1 VKKIVR
7 SFYLHARQAV
17 LHGAGLVLRQRRL
30 RPVPDPSKITNI
42 LFIRTDRIGDMVLST
57 ATLRAIKRGFPRAR
71 LTVLASLSNA
81 PLLQHDPHV
90 DEVIVW
96 NEGGLGSSLVGFL
109 RRAARLSKI
118 GYDAVIDPLTGNNLH
133 TALIAYLSGAAL
145 RIGFPGYGRE
155 VFFNRLAAYPDKYRH
170 MADLILETAILLG
183 AESEDRTP
191 QLCLLPAERDWAGG
205 WLQAHSLGHR
215 AVVGIHPGGYYP
227 SQRWPLDYYAQL
239 ALALQQDHGC
249 GVVLIGGRGD
259 RHLIR
264 SILASSGER
273 FVVFESSDLRQT
285 VAVISQL
292 NVLVCNNSGPLHIAT
307 ALNVP
312 TLSFMGPTEKS
323 HWMPLGNKYEV
334 LRQDQ
339 LECIGCNS
347 GTCTRGDLA
356 CMKLIKPEEALGC
369 IIRLLK
375 QETRNRD
382 RSLVDEYFPGRETI
396 PIVPETRQAIIF

>member
-1 VKKIVR
+1 MKKIVR

-57 ATLRAIKRGFPRAR
+57 AALRAIKRGFPHAR

-96 NEGGLGSSLVGFL
+96 NEGELGSSFVGFL
-109 RRAARLSKI
+109 RLAARLSKI
-118 GYDAVIDPLTGNNLH
+118 GYDVVIDPLTGNDLH

-145 RIGFPGYGRE
+145 RIGFSGYGRE
-155 VFFNRLAAYPDKYRH
+155 IFFNRLAAYPDGYRH
-170 MADLILETAILLG
+170 MTDLVLETTKLLG
-183 AESEDRTP
+183 AECEDRTP
-191 QLCLLPAERDWAGG
+191 HLCLLPAERDWAVG
-205 WLQAHSLGHR
+205 WLKAHNLGHR

-227 SQRWPLDYYAQL
+227 SQRWPSEYYAQL
-239 ALALQQDHGC
+239 AIALQQGHGC

-292 NVLVCNNSGPLHIAT
+292 NILVCNNSGPLHIAT
-307 ALNVP
+307 ALDVP
-312 TLSFMGPTEKS
+312 TVSFMGPTEQG
-323 HWMPLGNKYEV
+323 HWMPLGNDHEV
-334 LRQDQ
+334 LRQDD
-339 LECIGCNS
+339 LECIGCNN
-347 GTCTRGDLA
+347 GTCARGDLA
-356 CMKLIKPEEALGC
+356 CMRRIKPEEALKC

-375 QETRNRD
+375 QKIRNRN